1 MTDRQNISSGTS
13 WEAIAGFSRAVRIG
27 NVIHVSGTTATD
39 ENGNVVGLDDPYAQ
53 TAYIIRKIERAL
65 NQAGAS
71 LTDVIRTRIYITDV
85 SQWEVVALAHGEFF
99 NQIRPAN
106 TLVEVSALV
115 GDGYLV
121 EMEAEA
127 VISSS

>member
-1 MTDRQNISSGTS
+1 MTERQNISSGTT
-13 WEAIAGFSRAVRIG
+13 WETIAGFSRAVRIG

-39 ENGNVVGLDDPYAQ
+39 ENGHVVGLNDPYVQ
-53 TAYIIRKIERAL
+53 TSYIIRKIEHAL
-65 NQAGAS
+65 RQAGAT

-85 SQWEVVALAHGEFF
+85 RQWEVVARAHGEFF
-99 NQIRPAN
+99 SQIRPAN

-121 EMEAEA
+121 EIEAEA
-127 VISSS
+127 VIQTL